1 MAPQAQRNTQFELEA
16 PLRLSVTAAAEMLLA
31 RIANNLGDSFN
42 AALDTLAY
50 ELSKHVPI
58 IGLDSRTSAY
68 RAICI
73 EEIQNGRFERGA
85 LLLRTNDGG
94 VLSKLTVNTEH
105 FCDFLSTLSQRDFSV
120 AA

>member
-1 MAPQAQRNTQFELEA
+1 MAPQAQRNTQLELKA
-16 PLRLSVTAAAEMLLA
+16 PLRLRAAAEMLLA
-31 RIANNLGDSFN
+31 RIAHNLGDSFN
-42 AALDTLAY
+42 AALDTSAY

-58 IGLDSRTSAY
+58 VGLDSRTSEY

-105 FCDFLSTLSQRDFSV
+105 FCDFLSTLSQSAFSV